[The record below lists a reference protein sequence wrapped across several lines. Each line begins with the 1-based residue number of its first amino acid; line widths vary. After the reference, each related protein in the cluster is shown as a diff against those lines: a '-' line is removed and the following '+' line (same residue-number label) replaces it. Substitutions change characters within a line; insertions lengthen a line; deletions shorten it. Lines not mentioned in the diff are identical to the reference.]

1 MESQTRTQVTFG
13 AKLFNTEEVKD
24 YFINPCCFGDDCAQW
39 LIDRLASQN
48 IEQNIEKIDEKPT
61 QEDWGWVFSI
71 TMGQQNFMIG
81 VGLCEDA
88 EPSNTWLVFIESQL
102 SWFGRRFLGR
112 SDGPALLEACMAVDR
127 ALKTASGISDVRWH
141 YKEDWMKG
149 RDDKWRTLPSE
160 I

>member
-1 MESQTRTQVTFG
+1 MADQARTHVTFVT
-13 AKLFNTEEVKD
+13 KLFNTEEVKD

-39 LIDRLASQN
+39 LIDLLASQN
-48 IEQNIEKIDEKPT
+48 IGQNIEKIDEKPT
-61 QEDWGWVFSI
+61 QEDWGWCFFVS
-71 TMGQQNFMIG
+71 TGQQGFLIG
-81 VGLCEDA
+81 VGLCED
-88 EPSNTWLVFIESQL
+88 EDPSNTWMVFIESQL

-112 SDGPALLEACMAVDR
+112 SDGPALLAICMAVDR

-149 RDDKWRTLPSE
+149 KTDEWRRNPSE